1 MRVEAGPDVAR
12 ARRHVS
18 TRRPDISGTHPY
30 DLSLL
35 RHRVCC
41 REQQNGTDSNNTFS
55 HRLSSVCF
63 DELRAIAKG
72 GRSVL
77 GMLVDWS
84 AVVWSAKSGFSTY
97 SDRAIRTATTACCH
111 TRSRVAGNCDSTAD
125 THIRMTADMSRIH
138 SGWTRIHTTAG
149 MSHIRSRSFR
159 STHAG
164 ARADA
169 LCGSRPQR
177 SLQ

>member
-12 ARRHVS
+12 ARRQVS
-18 TRRPDISGTHPY
+18 ARRPDISGTHPY

-41 REQQNGTDSNNTFS
+41 REQQNGTDSNNSFS

-84 AVVWSAKSGFSTY
+84 AVVWSAKSGFSNY
-97 SDRAIRTATTACCH
+97 ADRDQNCH
-111 TRSRVAGNCDSTAD
+111 HC
-125 THIRMTADMSRIH
+125 
-138 SGWTRIHTTAG
+138 
-149 MSHIRSRSFR
+149 
-159 STHAG
+159 
-164 ARADA
+164 
-169 LCGSRPQR
+169 LLPYP
-177 SLQ
+177 

>member
-1 MRVEAGPDVAR
+1 MRVKAGPDAAR

-18 TRRPDISGTHPY
+18 TRRPDISGTYQY

-35 RHRVCC
+35 RHRVCY
-41 REQQNGTDSNNTFS
+41 REQHHGADYKNSLS

-84 AVVWSAKSGFSTY
+84 AVVWSAKSGFS
-97 SDRAIRTATTACCH
+97 SSCDRAIRTATTA
-111 TRSRVAGNCDSTAD
+111 
-125 THIRMTADMSRIH
+125 
-138 SGWTRIHTTAG
+138 
-149 MSHIRSRSFR
+149 
-159 STHAG
+159 
-164 ARADA
+164 
-169 LCGSRPQR
+169 
-177 SLQ
+177 

>member
-1 MRVEAGPDVAR
+1 VRLQTSFNSAAARLHASAHCSDVAAAFTRNCGRSDQYGLARAGEVRQMRVEAGPDVAR

-18 TRRPDISGTHPY
+18 ARRPDISGTHPY

-41 REQQNGTDSNNTFS
+41 REQQNGTDSNNSFS

-77 GMLVDWS
+77 GMLGDWS
-84 AVVWSAKSGFSTY
+84 GGLVGQE
-97 SDRAIRTATTACCH
+97 R
-111 TRSRVAGNCDSTAD
+111 
-125 THIRMTADMSRIH
+125 
-138 SGWTRIHTTAG
+138 
-149 MSHIRSRSFR
+149 
-159 STHAG
+159 
-164 ARADA
+164 
-169 LCGSRPQR
+169 L
-177 SLQ
+177 LQVF